1 MEQLFSALAALQG
14 SALPTALR
22 LSSYGYPL
30 VNAGHIVGI
39 ALLFGAIVP
48 LDLRLL
54 GFWPSVPV
62 VSLSRI
68 LLPISIVGL
77 MLAVVTGSLLFSVG
91 AVKYA
96 GLGIFQLKMLLVLA
110 ATANALLLARVPG
123 WTGDAPE
130 RTRGR
135 SRIAFA
141 AGLSIALWLAVILCG
156 RLIAYLD

>member
-1 MEQLFSALAALQG
+1 VEPLLSALSALQG

-62 VSLSRI
+62 AALSRI
-68 LLPISIVGL
+68 LVPVAITGL

-110 ATANALLLARVPG
+110 ATGNALLLSRVPG
-123 WTGDAPE
+123 WTGEAPE
-130 RTRGR
+130 GPGSRW
-135 SRIAFA
+135 RIAFA

-156 RLIAYLD
+156 RIVAYLD

>member
-14 SALPTALR
+14 SAFPTALR
-22 LSSYGYPL
+22 FSSYGYPL

-54 GFWPSVPV
+54 GFWPSLPV
-62 VSLSRI
+62 AALSRI
-68 LLPISIVGL
+68 LLPIAISGL
-77 MLAVVTGSLLFSVG
+77 MLAVVTGALLFSVG

-96 GLGIFQLKMLLVLA
+96 GLGIFQLKMLFVLA
-110 ATANALLLARVPG
+110 ATGNALLLSRVPG
-123 WTGDAPE
+123 WAGEAPE
-130 RTRGR
+130 RSVSRL
-135 SRIAFA
+135 RIAFT